1 MPLHLGFSSDTPAGY
16 IPREHIII
24 IIIII
29 IIDQND
35 ASRFISQ

>member
-29 IIDQND
+29 IDQND